1 MFVAAPTA
9 RERPPSPH
17 SPPRVEHN
25 SSVVNV
31 GYVGHRGT
39 PAKIA
44 ARTMF
49 PLLQIGPSTA
59 TTCIESLGFVH
70 AVDAMDSLINLELD
84 YCVEPTTWLL
94 TIRPDFSLT
103 AFTARPLSIVGEIA
117 LTLDLC
123 LCALP
128 GSALSACDCVMSDTA
143 LLHASEAL
151 IIKLEHER
159 GGPIVRQAA
168 WDSAGACHI
177 VHEQAAHDI
186 AVLASKDAARDAG
199 LDVIA
204 EHFGADV
211 PNELQYLILARRHA
225 WPLQPHADC
234 PLRKVTLLASL
245 YNNSAW
251 LSAVTQALDDA
262 DAHVADIQTRLVM
275 PSFDRAPEH
284 QMLVTFVTA
293 ADAPPQ
299 RLQQRLRDLSTSL
312 RMLGMYFSIACAS

>member
-275 PSFDRAPEH
+275 PSFDRYMA
-284 QMLVTFVTA
+284 
-293 ADAPPQ
+293 
-299 RLQQRLRDLSTSL
+299 TS
-312 RMLGMYFSIACAS
+312 CAVRGAYSA

>member
-1 MFVAAPTA
+1 
-9 RERPPSPH
+9 
-17 SPPRVEHN
+17 
-25 SSVVNV
+25 
-31 GYVGHRGT
+31 
-39 PAKIA
+39 
-44 ARTMF
+44 
-49 PLLQIGPSTA
+49 
-59 TTCIESLGFVH
+59 
-70 AVDAMDSLINLELD
+70 
-84 YCVEPTTWLL
+84 
-94 TIRPDFSLT
+94 
-103 AFTARPLSIVGEIA
+103 
-117 LTLDLC
+117 
-123 LCALP
+123 
-128 GSALSACDCVMSDTA
+128 
-143 LLHASEAL
+143 
-151 IIKLEHER
+151 HER
-159 GGPIVRQAA
+159 GGAIVRQAA